1 MKQRMTKEQI
11 EKKKK
16 RIIKIFI
23 TIISIIIIGIIAYNI
38 NNYIILDKNKNINL
52 VINNKNV
59 TSNLKKEI
67 IIEDDNVYL
76 SKQDLGN
83 FFDKYIYEDTEND
96 NIVTTY
102 NNKIAS
108 ISLEENQININ
119 GSNKNTYAHAENRD
133 GTIYIPI
140 KELEDIYGIEIKY
153 IENTK
158 VLTIDSISKEQKKA
172 IITKNVAVKSS
183 TKFIAKTIDRVK
195 KGSYVIVISEDNGY
209 AKIRTENGKVGFVKS
224 NKIANT
230 VIVREEIQEQKQID
244 GKVNLVWDY
253 YSEVASAPDRTGV
266 TMDGVNVVSP
276 AFFHLNSKGNLTENI
291 GQEGKKYI
299 EWAHNNGY
307 KVWPMVQN
315 AGSGMTSV
323 TSEIM
328 NDYNKR
334 QELINEIVS
343 ACVKYKLDGI
353 NLDFENM
360 KQEDKDM
367 YSRFIIELT
376 PRLKDMGVVISVDV
390 TAPDGSETWSMC
402 FDRHVIGDVADY
414 IVFMAYDQY
423 GASSNKSGTTA
434 GYNWVELSL
443 NKFLKTEEIENSKII
458 LAIPLYAR
466 LWTEDSSGKVVKQST
481 VPLKNMNS
489 IIPERANKQWND
501 DLKQYYVEYK
511 DNSYTKKIWI
521 EDEKSLK
528 EKISLITNNN
538 LGGVASWEKGMET
551 DNFWEFLKQEISK

>member
-1 MKQRMTKEQI
+1 MKTKMTKEQ
-11 EKKKK
+11 KKK
-16 RIIKIFI
+16 RIIKIL
-23 TIISIIIIGIIAYNI
+23 ISIIVIILIGIIAYNL

-67 IIEDDNVYL
+67 IIENDNIYI

-108 ISLEENQININ
+108 ISLEENKININ
-119 GSNKNTYAHAENRD
+119 GSNKKTYAHAENRD

-140 KELEDIYGIEIKY
+140 TELEDVYGIEIKY
-153 IENTK
+153 IENSK
-158 VLTIDSISKEQKKA
+158 VLTIDSTSKEQKKA
-172 IITKNVAVKSS
+172 IITKDVAVKSS
-183 TKFIAKTIDRVK
+183 TKFIAKTVDRVK
-195 KGSYVIVISEDNGY
+195 KGSYVIVVSEDNGY

-230 VIVREEIQEQKQID
+230 VVVREEMQEKKQID

-253 YSEVASAPDRTGV
+253 YSEVATAPDRTGV

-276 AFFHLNSKGNLTENI
+276 AFFHLNSNGELTENI
-291 GQEGKKYI
+291 GQAGQEYI
-299 EWAHNNGY
+299 EWAHSNGY
-307 KVWPMVQN
+307 KIWPMVQN
-315 AGSGMTSV
+315 AGNGMMNV

-334 QELINEIVS
+334 QELINEIVYY
-343 ACVKYKLDGI
+343 CVKYRLDGI
-353 NLDFENM
+353 NIDFENM
-360 KQEDKDM
+360 KQEDKNM

-376 PRLKDMGVVISVDV
+376 PRLKDMGIVVSVDV
-390 TAPDGSETWSMC
+390 TAPDGSETWSLC
-402 FDRHVIGDVADY
+402 FDRNVIGDVADY

-423 GASSNKSGTTA
+423 GTSSNKSGTTA
-434 GYNWVELSL
+434 GYDWVNVSL
-443 NKFLKTEEIENSKII
+443 NKFLKTEEIKSDKII
-458 LAIPLYAR
+458 LAIPLYTR
-466 LWTEDSSGKVVKQST
+466 LWTEDSSGKVVKQTT
-481 VPLKNMNS
+481 VSLKN
-489 IIPERANKQWND
+489 IDKTIPDGVEKQWD
-501 DLKQYYVEYK
+501 DNLKQYYVEYQ
-511 DNSYTKKIWI
+511 DGSYTKKMWI

-528 EKISLITNNN
+528 EKISLIKNNN
-538 LGGVASWEKGMET
+538 LAGVASWEKGMET
-551 DNFWEFLKQEISK
+551 DNFWTFLKENLDF